1 MSDFDTVRIALGKSL
16 QSYKSDLNVY
26 DHMPRTFVP
35 PAAIVKPRSHRMTTY
50 ERAMGGGT
58 YAQYHFIV
66 QFIIGLVNENAAQDE
81 AGQLISPNSPLIW
94 ALQDTVIPNGFVNI
108 TDGAVSEMMVT
119 TDTGTALYTYAEIA
133 LTVDA

>member
-1 MSDFDTVRIALGKSL
+1 MSNYDAVRAAIAASL

-35 PAAIVKPRSHRMTTY
+35 PAAIVKPRAHRTTTY

-66 QFIIGLVNENAAQDE
+66 QFIVGLVDENAAQDQ

-94 ALQDTVIPNGFVNI
+94 ALQDAVIPNGFVNI

-119 TDTGTALYTYAEIA
+119 TDTGAALYTYAEIA
-133 LTVDA
+133 LTIDA